1 MGNTSVNITLQS
13 KSDPTINIQTI
24 DGGSVNSSPNF
35 IPTINFVAT
44 GPVGAQG
51 SQGPQGASGSGGST
65 LTDNSVQTSHII
77 NGAVTGSKIANH
89 TISAS
94 KLLSSSVSTIKLQN
108 SSVTTE
114 KLADNSVTAAK
125 IANGAITNELID
137 VFADFAIKKEKIE
150 YLGLDASVIALD
162 AIITSKIKDRNVTG
176 QKICSDPDLDGEVK
190 AHNLKLKGSSPGTLT
205 GPDSDALQIKSNT
218 TIDFLNTAGTIIA
231 SLDQSGNLTI
241 SGTVDGRDIAA
252 DGVKLDG
259 ISDNEIIDWSVA
271 QTQNIHSSNYTNTNT
286 QLPFIDEDDMASD
299 SSIHVPSQQSVKR
312 YVDDQVAGV
321 VDSAPGALNTLNEL
335 ANALGDDENF
345 STTVTNNIATK
356 APIASPT
363 FTGTIA
369 IPNIADVESAITANT
384 AKTGITTQQASD
396 ITTNNAKVGITTS
409 QADAITANTAKPDLT
424 VDGAGTVH
432 ANNYTDT
439 QYSVMGSGNGYVAGL
454 VKAGGVVHNG
464 AFLRKDGSWAI
475 PPDTNTT
482 YSEAS
487 SVSEGLMSTAH
498 HDKLD
503 GIASGAEVN
512 VQSNWNETDNTSD
525 AFIQNKPTIPAAYTD
540 ADAVSAVEAGTIEL
554 ANDLTVNSN
563 FIYLKDQSGS
573 GAASRFNT
581 ATLTANRTLTMPDA
595 NGTIALT
602 SDVTSNPTVI
612 GQFSTS
618 VASYWSGRYYFGHS
632 NYGWNYYQWNYAL
645 TAKTSLDDRYANM
658 GIVSPIATNTV
669 KVRATVKNDSNTEN
683 IELCLLKGSRPNGS
697 SSNISLTTLGST
709 TVTVSTVDLHY
720 NGDIDITDANLAVG
734 DLVFLVVRRISSA
747 ANATK
752 YIRISATIYG
762 E

>member
-51 SQGPQGASGSGGST
+51 SQGLQGADGSGGST
-65 LTDNSVQTSHII
+65 LTDNSVETSHII
-77 NGAVTGSKIANH
+77 NSAVTGSKIANH

-218 TIDFLNTAGTIIA
+218 TIDFLNTTGTTIA
-231 SLDQSGNLTI
+231 SLDQSGNLTV
-241 SGTVDGRDIAA
+241 SGTVDNRNIST
-252 DGVKLDG
+252 DGSKLDT
-259 ISDNEIIDWSVA
+259 ISNNAQPNVKSNWNETDSNSDAFIQNKPTIPVNTDTTYNIQCVDGDN
-271 QTQNIHSSNYTNTNT
+271 SNEQKIRLAASGSGSGDDDVVLEAGTGLSISRSGDKITFTNT
-286 QLPFIDEDDMASD
+286 
-299 SSIHVPSQQSVKR
+299 
-312 YVDDQVAGV
+312 V
-321 VDSAPGALNTLNEL
+321 VD
-335 ANALGDDENF
+335 
-345 STTVTNNIATK
+345 
-356 APIASPT
+356 
-363 FTGTIA
+363 
-369 IPNIADVESAITANT
+369 
-384 AKTGITTQQASD
+384 
-396 ITTNNAKVGITTS
+396 
-409 QADAITANTAKPDLT
+409 
-424 VDGAGTVH
+424 
-432 ANNYTDT
+432 TDT
-439 QYSVMGSGNGYVAGL
+439 VLTAEQVQDIVGAMIDGGTETNISVTYDDASGKLNFVSTDTNTTYSVMGPGNSYAAGL
-454 VKAGGVVHNG
+454 VPEGDSSHTGQ
-464 AFLRKDGSWAI
+464 FLRKDGAWVT

-482 YSEAS
+482 YVEATS
-487 SVSEGLMSTAH
+487 QYMGLMSSAH

-503 GIASGAEVN
+503 GIAEGAEVN
-512 VQSNWNETDNTSD
+512 VNADWNATSGD
-525 AFIQNKPTIPAAYTD
+525 AQILNKPTIPAAYTD

-595 NGTIALT
+595 TGTLALT
-602 SDVTSNPTVI
+602 SNITPTVI
-612 GQFSTS
+612 GQFSTRVS
-618 VASYWSGRYYFGHS
+618 SYWSGRYYYGHAS
-632 NYGWNYYQWNYAL
+632 YGWNYFGWNYA
-645 TAKTSLDDRYANM
+645 TTSKSTLDDRYVHM
-658 GIVSPIATNTV
+658 GMVSPMATDNV
-669 KVRATVKNDSNTEN
+669 KVRATVRNDSNTEDVQ
-683 IELCLLKGSRPNGS
+683 LCLLKGPRPNGS
-697 SSNISLTTLGST
+697 SSNISLTELGSV
-709 TVTVSTVDLHY
+709 TVTISTVDLHY
-720 NGDIDITDANLAVG
+720 NGDIDVTDANLAVG
-734 DLVFLVVRRISSA
+734 DLVFLVVRRISTA

-752 YIRISATIYG
+752 YIQVSATIYG